1 MKSGGK
7 EISEKRTKNPKA
19 KLHAVDLTLRLAAL
33 NNALRGNIFFLTRD
47 MYVCYEI
54 IANGYRRNV
63 YTTCDYR

>member
-33 NNALRGNIFFLTRD
+33 NNALRANIFFLSQR
-47 MYVCYEI
+47 YVCVL
-54 IANGYRRNV
+54 R
-63 YTTCDYR
+63 DYRKWLSKKRLHNV